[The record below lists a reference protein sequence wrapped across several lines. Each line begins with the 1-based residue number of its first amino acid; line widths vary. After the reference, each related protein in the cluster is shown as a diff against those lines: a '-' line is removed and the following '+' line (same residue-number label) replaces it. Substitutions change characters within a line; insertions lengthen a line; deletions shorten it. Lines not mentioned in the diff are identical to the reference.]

1 MENDSFMARPA
12 SDSDVTSNFGYP
24 DLDRDI
30 PDRTLSVVSDMS
42 HARQVNFG
50 YPNLDW
56 DIPGWIVIVRPT
68 SVAGFGYPRLYSYR
82 SVQLLLPTRS
92 YIWISKFD
100 F

>member
-30 PDRTLSVVSDMS
+30 PDRTVSVVSDMS

-50 YPNLDW
+50 YPN
-56 DIPGWIVIVRPT
+56 
-68 SVAGFGYPRLYSYR
+68 
-82 SVQLLLPTRS
+82 
-92 YIWISKFD
+92 
-100 F
+100 